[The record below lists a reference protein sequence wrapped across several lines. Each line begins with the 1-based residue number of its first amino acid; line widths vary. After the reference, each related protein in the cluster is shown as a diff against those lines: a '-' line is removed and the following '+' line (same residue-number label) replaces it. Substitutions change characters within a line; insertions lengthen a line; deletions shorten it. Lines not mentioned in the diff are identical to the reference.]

1 MYHVHKRELPLQL
14 LFDTTVE
21 YEILP
26 AEDGLPE
33 QLEITAIHI
42 HTLHPLRKTRRKLNV
57 LHALSEGEI
66 INLEDQLMEDANG
79 Q

>member
-1 MYHVHKRELPLQL
+1 MSHVRKREIPFQL

-42 HTLHPLRKTRRKLNV
+42 HTFHKTKRKVNV
-57 LHALSEGEI
+57 LHALSESEI
-66 INLEDQLMEDANG
+66 INLEDELMEEIHE
-79 Q
+79 QRS

>member
-1 MYHVHKRELPLQL
+1 MSRVHKQEIPLQL

-33 QLEITAIHI
+33 QLEITAIYI
-42 HTLHPLRKTRRKLNV
+42 HTLHRTRRRVNV

-66 INLEDQLMEDANG
+66 INLEDQLMEDVDEH
-79 Q
+79 